1 MARRHRPP
9 ESAHPHRWMVSYAD
23 FMTLLFAFFVVLYA
37 ASSVHKEKF
46 DKISQ
51 ALIGIFESP
60 SGFTTPISITNILP
74 PIIYDP
80 QQDAFED
87 EDYLDI
93 QAEQN
98 NLQALLQETL
108 KEELKQPEFRL
119 EQMNDWILIEMPIDQ
134 LFESGELGLEG
145 EMILGQLAKTLA
157 RFKHPVNVE
166 VHTSGSDLKAENPW
180 QASADIGAKVVNL
193 LVLEGV
199 APQRLALVGL
209 GPYQPVATND
219 DEEGE
224 TINRRIQFMIDRTG
238 QLRERSGTV
247 TNAHLSAKPKGQ
259 VK

>member
-46 DKISQ
+46 EKISQ

-60 SGFTTPISITNILP
+60 SGFTTPISLTDILP
-74 PIIYDP
+74 PIIYEP
-80 QQDAFED
+80 QQDNYD
-87 EDYLDI
+87 DDDYLDI

-98 NLQALLQETL
+98 NLQALLQESL
-108 KEELKQPEFRL
+108 KDELKQPEFRM
-119 EQMNDWILIEMPIDQ
+119 EEMNHWILIEMPLDR
-134 LFESGELGLEG
+134 LFENDDLGMEG
-145 EMILGQLAKTLA
+145 EMILGQLAKTLS
-157 RFKHPVNVE
+157 RFKHPINVE
-166 VHTSGSDLKAENPW
+166 VHTSGADLKADNPW
-180 QASADIGAKVVNL
+180 QVSAELGAKLVNF

-199 APQRLALVGL
+199 APQRLALVGF

-219 DEEGE
+219 DSEGE
-224 TINRRIQFMIDRTG
+224 TINRRVHFMIDRTG

-247 TNAHLSAKPKGQ
+247 TNAHLSAKPKR
-259 VK
+259 